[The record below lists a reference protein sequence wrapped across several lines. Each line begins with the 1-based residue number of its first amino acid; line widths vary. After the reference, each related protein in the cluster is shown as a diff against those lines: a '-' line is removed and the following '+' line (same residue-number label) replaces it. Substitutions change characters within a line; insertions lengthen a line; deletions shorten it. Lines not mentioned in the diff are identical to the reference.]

1 MSEPLPKMMDPLLGV
16 VCVQW
21 RRCGRPSCRC
31 ARGQPHGPY
40 YYRFWREGGRLKK
53 AYVRRTDV
61 EEVRSR
67 CQARRLTRASVAAGW
82 EQWRT
87 LAAQVREAESR

>member
-1 MSEPLPKMMDPLLGV
+1 MSETLPKMDPLPGV

-21 RRCGRPSCRC
+21 RRCGSPNCRC
-31 ARGQPHGPY
+31 ARGQLHGPY
-40 YYRFWREGGRLKK
+40 SYRFWRERGRLKK
-53 AYVRRTDV
+53 AYVRPADV

-67 CQARRLTRASVAAGW
+67 CQARRQTRASVTAGW

-87 LAAQVREAESR
+87 LVAQIREVERQ